1 MFIFSV
7 WDRIDQN
14 EFADTITN
22 ALEALFPLDPPR
34 FLARIPHGYYV
45 QSEIAS
51 DLVGSGFSRTPE
63 IATLTSQSRADS
75 ANTPSVAYCQGTPLR
90 NEIESR
96 GVLSLSAATEVGAA
110 AIADRFGSGTVEG
123 KIQAHIV
130 TIER

>member
-1 MFIFSV
+1 MFIFNV

-34 FLARIPHGYYV
+34 FLARIPHGYYI

-51 DLVGSGFSRTPE
+51 DLVGGGFSRTPE

-90 NEIESR
+90 NEIESL
-96 GVLSLSAATEVGAA
+96 GVLSLSEATEVGAA